1 MRLLV
6 VEDDAALRR
15 GLVQGLANHGF
26 AVDSAETAEAA
37 AHLLSLSPYDLLVL
51 DLGLPGADG
60 SALLRRLRGRGD
72 TVPVLILTAR
82 GGVDDQVAGLDAG
95 ADDYVKKPFALAELA
110 ARIRAVLRRGTLVV
124 GTTLCVGDVELDPA
138 RREAKRRGKPIA
150 LTTKEFAIL
159 EYLMRNP
166 GVLVTRTMLLEH
178 CWDEGY
184 EGLSNLVDVHVGRVR
199 RKLEA
204 AGGQVPSPLRTVR
217 GAGFRFG
224 DEP

>member
-15 GLVQGLANHGF
+15 GLVRGLANHGF
-26 AVDSAETAEAA
+26 AVDAAESAEAA
-37 AHLLSLSPYDLLVL
+37 AELLSVSPYDLLVL

-60 SALLRRLRGRGD
+60 TSLLRRLRARGNA
-72 TVPVLILTAR
+72 VPVLILTAR
-82 GGVDDQVAGLDAG
+82 TGVDDQVSGLDAG

-110 ARIRAVLRRGTLVV
+110 ARIRAMLRRGTLVA
-124 GTTLCVGDVELDPA
+124 GTTLRVGDVELDPA
-138 RREAKRRGKPIA
+138 RREVKRRGKLVS

-178 CWDEGY
+178 CWDEAY

-199 RKLEA
+199 RKLDA
-204 AGGQVPSPLRTVR
+204 AAADEPSPLRTIR
-217 GAGFRFG
+217 GAGFLFG
-224 DEP
+224 DDP